1 MFNKI
6 SGSRSKCPHKQVDL
20 DVMTEDK
27 NRETQSVRQ
36 LRGPILVRGKTKD
49 RSTYDSRLLQ
59 PSSDT
64 SWMHDDTW
72 RTLRIQAEFITGFDA
87 LATLPPAV
95 TVFGSAR
102 VQRDSPY
109 YELGRDLGRGLAEA
123 GFAVVTGGGPG
134 LMEAPNRG
142 CSEAGG
148 MSVGLGIELPHEQ
161 HLNPWVDLG
170 VNFRYFFVRKV
181 MLLKYS
187 YGFICLPGGYGTMD
201 ELFEV
206 LVLVQNS
213 KIQHLPIVLMGTEFW
228 GGLVDWLEQRMV
240 EGGYIS
246 PGDTSLF
253 LLTDSVEEAIEHIR
267 ARTGMSEDR

>member
-1 MFNKI
+1 MSENK
-6 SGSRSKCPHKQVDL
+6 VDPY
-20 DVMTEDK
+20 
-27 NRETQSVRQ
+27 SSPRQ
-36 LRGPILVRGKTKD
+36 LRGPVLVRPKSKSD
-49 RSTYDSRLLQ
+49 STYDYRLLA
-59 PSSDT
+59 PSKNT
-64 SWMHDDTW
+64 EWMHDDTW
-72 RTLRIQAEFITGFDA
+72 RTLRIQAEFVSAFDA

-102 VQRDSPY
+102 VDQDSPVY
-109 YELGRDLGRGLAEA
+109 AQGLELGAELAKN

-148 MSVGLGIELPHEQ
+148 LSVGLGIELPHEQ

-187 YGFICLPGGYGTMD
+187 RGFICLPGGFGTLD

-206 LVLVQNS
+206 LCLVQNS
-213 KIQHLPIVLMGTEFW
+213 KMNNYPIVLLGSDFW
-228 GGLVDWLEQRMV
+228 AGLVDWLQQRLV
-240 EGGYIS
+240 GEGLI
-246 PGDTSLF
+246 DAADMDIF
-253 LLTDSVEEAIEHIR
+253 LLTDSVSEAVEHIMR
-267 ARTGMSEDR
+267 FQPRNPEVNGAC